1 MSHAHSVHDLEQLK
15 KLAKTL
21 LKSAK
26 AGDPRAVIR
35 FAVLGLAPGS
45 NSDDSGSTQSS
56 ESPADESG
64 TDSVSHDGNRQLKL
78 ADAQLVIARERGFES
93 WKKLRRF
100 IEEHVADDFFAAVA
114 EGRLR
119 KVKLL
124 LHEFP
129 KLSLVREDASGLLPI
144 QVAIRFGHQDI
155 QRLLLDI
162 AKPQSLNT
170 SKFLPFENGKGHEIW
185 DTINSAIT
193 GNLER
198 IRSLIEKSPSL
209 VNCYYDYQTPLHLA
223 VVHGHADVAEYLL
236 QHGADVA
243 VGNYL
248 FHDSLVTSA
257 RERQNWPLAE
267 LLTAAMRKRFPHY
280 ALGPHVIL
288 GDVTTGDQTVV
299 RSKLSTSP
307 EQANVCAEDG
317 NTPLHL
323 AAKNLNIDMAKLLL
337 DHGAD
342 ANSANKVGFK
352 PIHVA
357 LYRNNYW
364 FHRDDGWEF
373 AEFLLPHT
381 EPNINLAATFG
392 NVELVR
398 EFLRNDPKLAN
409 FCASCNKRPISSA
422 AAQGDVEVVKLLLDA
437 GADPRLAEA
446 NAPNGFALWAAAH
459 GGHLDCAR
467 LLLDAG
473 ASPHDPVESCGT
485 AFSIAEGNETMLE
498 LFRQYG
504 RELTKPDPEENDG
517 LDPVSGAIMRNDIAQ
532 LRRYLDEVPTL
543 VRNPSAFYGEG
554 YLALAVSR
562 RRMEIVDLLLERGA
576 RVPDQSNWGSAYAFK
591 HTEVARKLLEHG
603 ANPNHRNWLQR
614 TILHEFAYRGD
625 IEKVKLLIE
634 FDANLNAVDMEY
646 QSTPLGFAA
655 RGGKLEVVKV
665 LLNAGADP
673 NLPSSP
679 AWAKPIAWA
688 RARGHAEVERAL
700 Q

>member
-1 MSHAHSVHDLEQLK
+1 MSHAHSAHDLEQLK

-45 NSDDSGSTQSS
+45 NSDGFGSTQSS
-56 ESPADESG
+56 ESQKADESA
-64 TDSVSHDGNRQLKL
+64 TDSVSHDANRQLKL
-78 ADAQLVIARERGFES
+78 ADAQLVIARERGFGS

-100 IEEHVADDFFAAVA
+100 IEDRVADGFFAAVA

-124 LHEFP
+124 LDEFP
-129 KLSLVREDASGLLPI
+129 KLSFVSDDVSGLLPI
-144 QVAIRFGHQDI
+144 QVAIRFGHQNI
-155 QRLLLDI
+155 QRLLLDN

-185 DTINSAIT
+185 DTINAAIT

-198 IRSLIEKSPSL
+198 IRSLVEKSPYL

-223 VVHGHADVAEYLL
+223 VVHGHTDIAEYLL
-236 QHGADVA
+236 QHGADVT
-243 VGNYL
+243 VENYL

-257 RERQNWPLAE
+257 RDRKNWPLVE
-267 LLTAAMRKRFPHY
+267 LLTAAMRKRFRHY
-280 ALGPHVIL
+280 APGPHAIL
-288 GDVTTGDQTVV
+288 SDVAMGGQTAV
-299 RSKLSTSP
+299 RSKLSISP

-323 AAKNLNIDMAKLLL
+323 SAKNLNIDMAKLLL

-342 ANSANKVGFK
+342 ANSANRVGFK

-373 AEFLLPHT
+373 AEFLLQHT

-392 NVELVR
+392 NVELVLD
-398 EFLRNDPKLAN
+398 FLRNDPKLAN
-409 FCASCNKRPISSA
+409 FCSTCNKRPISSA
-422 AAQGDVEVVKLLLDA
+422 AANGHLEIVKMLLDA

-446 NAPNGFALWAAAH
+446 NAPNGFALWAAAN
-459 GGHLDCAR
+459 GGHRDCAK

-485 AFSIAEGNETMLE
+485 AFSIAEGNETMFE
-498 LFRQYG
+498 LFRQYC
-504 RELTKPDPEENDG
+504 RELTEPDPEENEG
-517 LDPVSGAIMRNDIAQ
+517 LDPVSGAIMSNDITQ

-543 VRNPSAFYGEG
+543 VRNRSAFYGEG
-554 YLALAVSR
+554 YIALAASR
-562 RRMEIVDLLLERGA
+562 RLMEIVDLLLERGA
-576 RVPDQSNWGSAYAFK
+576 SVPDQSN
-591 HTEVARKLLEHG
+591 
-603 ANPNHRNWLQR
+603 
-614 TILHEFAYRGD
+614 
-625 IEKVKLLIE
+625 
-634 FDANLNAVDMEY
+634 
-646 QSTPLGFAA
+646 
-655 RGGKLEVVKV
+655 
-665 LLNAGADP
+665 
-673 NLPSSP
+673 
-679 AWAKPIAWA
+679 
-688 RARGHAEVERAL
+688 
-700 Q
+700 